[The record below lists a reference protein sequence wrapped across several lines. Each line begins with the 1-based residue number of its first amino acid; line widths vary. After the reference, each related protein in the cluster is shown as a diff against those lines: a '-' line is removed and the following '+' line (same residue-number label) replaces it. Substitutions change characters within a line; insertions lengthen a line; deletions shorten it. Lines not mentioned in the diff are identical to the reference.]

1 MDIEVRKHIAKA
13 LLTQALWTLGY
24 AAVLA
29 VAVLVVFTVPGL
41 GPWSTVIIL
50 LPLLPALGILRFVMR
65 QMERTDEMFRRNQ
78 LVAAAWT
85 FGILLVGMIGWSL
98 LEVVGW
104 PRLPMWINLCVAQGV
119 WIVCIWTQILRY
131 R

>member
-85 FGILLVGMIGWSL
+85 LGILLVAMIAWTL
-98 LEVVGW
+98 LEVIGW
-104 PRLPMWINLCVAQGV
+104 PLLPMWVNLCVAQGV
-119 WIVCIWTQILRY
+119 WIACIWTQILRY